1 MMPTRVSVLSL
12 VMLFCLLAG
21 CASTGTGDPAA
32 QKASPQAASQMPE
45 DPRDYF
51 ESMAQF
57 VSGAQQFQTTV
68 RMGFDVLQES
78 GQKIEF
84 NERHRVTIA
93 RPDRLRAEILKSN
106 GEEGIILFDGRKVTA
121 YNHTLNV
128 FAQAEKVGNIDEVLD
143 YFLYDLDMRLPLALM
158 FMSDFPA
165 EMEARLEELD
175 FVEVSA
181 VTEVPCVH
189 LAGRTDEIDF
199 EVWIPET
206 GAPLPVR
213 LTITYRDEEGQPKFW
228 ADFDNWDMAPAIA
241 DADFTFTPPAGAERI
256 PFLVEIEKA
265 LGDQQPKGDN

>member
-1 MMPTRVSVLSL
+1 MTNY
-12 VMLFCLLAG
+12 LA
-21 CASTGTGDPAA
+21 SA
-32 QKASPQAASQMPE
+32 Q
-45 DPRDYF
+45 R
-51 ESMAQF
+51 
-57 VSGAQQFQTTV
+57 FQTTV

-93 RPDRLRAEILKSN
+93 RPDRLRADILKSN
-106 GEEGIILFDGRKVTA
+106 GEEGMILFDGQKVTA

-128 FAQAEKVGNIDEVLD
+128 FAQSEKAGSIDEVLD

-165 EMEARLEELD
+165 QMKARLAQLD

-181 VTEVPCVH
+181 VTDVPCVH

-199 EVWIPET
+199 EVWIPEM

-213 LTITYRDEEGQPKFW
+213 LTITYRDEKGQPKFW
-228 ADFDNWDMAPAIA
+228 ADFENWNLRPAIS
-241 DADFTFTPPAGAERI
+241 DADFAFTPPAEAERI
-256 PFLVEIEKA
+256 PFLVEIDKA
-265 LGDQQPKGDN
+265 LGDEKPKGGD